1 MKKLTKTASVL
12 DKVLHILSIVIK
24 VSFVAQIVALGIL
37 CAGFLFDLPPHM
49 IGTGYAHADLGFV
62 SFTVADS
69 IIPDHHILW
78 KQLAVEMLLTL
89 ACLIPAHFMVKTFR
103 SILAP
108 MKNGEPFREG
118 VSKKLN
124 YLARYVCG
132 LGIGINLQKI
142 VSNVLITQAFD
153 LPNLLLS
160 DKITEVDFFFVFDFS
175 FLLVVGILLLLSYI
189 FRYGEELQRLSDE
202 TL

>member
-12 DKVLHILSIVIK
+12 DKALLILSIVIK

-89 ACLIPAHFMVKTFR
+89 ACLVPAHFMVKTFR

-118 VSKKLN
+118 VSK
-124 YLARYVCG
+124 
-132 LGIGINLQKI
+132 
-142 VSNVLITQAFD
+142 
-153 LPNLLLS
+153 
-160 DKITEVDFFFVFDFS
+160 
-175 FLLVVGILLLLSYI
+175 
-189 FRYGEELQRLSDE
+189 
-202 TL
+202 

>member
-1 MKKLTKTASVL
+1 MDDRRNK
-12 DKVLHILSIVIK
+12 
-24 VSFVAQIVALGIL
+24 
-37 CAGFLFDLPPHM
+37 
-49 IGTGYAHADLGFV
+49 Y
-62 SFTVADS
+62 DS
-69 IIPDHHILW
+69 
-78 KQLAVEMLLTL
+78 
-89 ACLIPAHFMVKTFR
+89 
-103 SILAP
+103 
-108 MKNGEPFREG
+108 GEPFREG

-189 FRYGEELQRLSDE
+189 FRYGEELQQLSDE

>member
-1 MKKLTKTASVL
+1 MNNLIKTASLL
-12 DKVLHILSIVIK
+12 DKIMKILSVCIK
-24 VSFVAQIVALGIL
+24 IAFVVLVVGLGVLI
-37 CAGFLFDLPPHM
+37 AGFLFELPPEM

-78 KQLAVEMLLTL
+78 KQLAIEMLLTL

-175 FLLVVGILLLLSYI
+175 FLLLVGILLLLSYI

>member
-1 MKKLTKTASVL
+1 MKDLKKTASVL
-12 DKVLHILSIVIK
+12 DRILKIVSAAIK
-24 VSFVAQIVALGIL
+24 IVSVTLVVGLGIL
-37 CAGFLFDLPPHM
+37 AAAFLFDLAPETV
-49 IGTGYAHADLGFV
+49 GTGYNHADLGFV

-78 KQLAVEMLLTL
+78 KQLAIEMLLTL
-89 ACLIPAHFMVKTFR
+89 ACLVPAHFMVKTFR

-189 FRYGEELQRLSDE
+189 FRYGEELQQLSDE